1 VETDSRRDDAAGIS
15 TGVAVVIDPT
25 ARAATGDGATGPGP
39 SAGRPAAPGAGGLA
53 RAGASDEGEA
63 TMATS
68 GGPTVRRRRLGAE
81 LRRLREAAGVSV
93 EQVCELLRCSVSKV
107 SRLENGRVPVRTRDV
122 QDLLSLYGVHD
133 EEHREA
139 LLALA
144 RESRRHGWW
153 HGYHDVVPAWFEI
166 YIGLEEDAASISVYE
181 SQLVHGLLQ
190 TADYARHVIRAEAPE
205 SPDDDVE
212 RKVALRRDRQSRL
225 TGENPPR
232 LWVILD
238 EAVLRRPV
246 GGPAIMRGQLEW
258 LQKQA
263 ELPNV
268 TIQALPFAVGAHAG
282 LGSTFSILGF
292 PDSSDHDVVYIEEA
306 AGSLYLERASE
317 IRRYRVKLDYLMASA
332 LSPEES
338 IQMISTIAEEMK

>member
-1 VETDSRRDDAAGIS
+1 
-15 TGVAVVIDPT
+15 
-25 ARAATGDGATGPGP
+25 
-39 SAGRPAAPGAGGLA
+39 
-53 RAGASDEGEA
+53 
-63 TMATS
+63 MATS

-93 EQVCELLRCSVSKV
+93 EEVCDLLRCSVSKV

-133 EEHREA
+133 DEHREA

-153 HGYHDVVPAWFEI
+153 HDYHDVVPAWFEI
-166 YIGLEEDAASISVYE
+166 YIGLEGDAASISVYE

-190 TADYARHVIRAEAPE
+190 TADYARHVIRAEAPQ
-205 SPDDDVE
+205 SPDEEVN
-212 RKVALRRDRQSRL
+212 RMVSLRLDRQSRL

-238 EAVLRRPV
+238 EAVLRRTI
-246 GGPAIMRGQLEW
+246 GGPAVMRRQLEW
-258 LQKQA
+258 LRKQS

-268 TIQALPFAVGAHAG
+268 TIQALPFSVGAHAG

-292 PDSSDHDVVYIEEA
+292 PDSGDHEVVYIEEA
-306 AGSLYLERASE
+306 AGSLYLERPSE

-338 IQMISTIAEEMK
+338 IQMISSIAEEMK

>member
-1 VETDSRRDDAAGIS
+1 MPARRQPAGSAGGPAAAPSSIPAVAGPADAHETDR
-15 TGVAVVIDPT
+15 TG
-25 ARAATGDGATGPGP
+25 GDT
-39 SAGRPAAPGAGGLA
+39 
-53 RAGASDEGEA
+53 

-93 EQVCELLRCSVSKV
+93 DEVCELLRCSVSKV

-133 EEHREA
+133 DERREA

-153 HGYHDVVPAWFEI
+153 HDYHDVVPAWFEI
-166 YIGLEEDAASISVYE
+166 YIGLEGDAASISVYE

-190 TADYARHVIRAEAPE
+190 TADYARQVIRAEAPE
-205 SPDDDVE
+205 SPDDEVD
-212 RKVALRRDRQSRL
+212 RMVALRLDRQSRL
-225 TGENPPR
+225 TGDNPPR

-238 EAVLRRPV
+238 EAVLRRTI
-246 GGPAIMRGQLEW
+246 GGPTVMRGQLRW
-258 LQKQA
+258 LLKQA

-268 TIQALPFAVGAHAG
+268 TIQALPFSVGAHAG

-292 PDSSDHDVVYIEEA
+292 PNSGDHDVVYIEEA

-338 IQMISTIAEEMK
+338 ISMIASIAEDMS

>member
-1 VETDSRRDDAAGIS
+1 MAAVTAPKARPSAAGR
-15 TGVAVVIDPT
+15 
-25 ARAATGDGATGPGP
+25 RAEP
-39 SAGRPAAPGAGGLA
+39 GRPEGGSATAPGGGPE
-53 RAGASDEGEA
+53 RQPGAPDGGE
-63 TMATS
+63 TIMATS
-68 GGPTVRRRRLGAE
+68 GGPTVRRRRLGSE

-93 EQVCELLRCSVSKV
+93 DQVCDLLRCSVSKV

-133 EEHREA
+133 DERREA

-153 HGYHDVVPAWFEI
+153 HDYHDVVPAWFEI

-205 SPDDDVE
+205 SPDDEVE
-212 RKVALRRDRQSRL
+212 RKVALRLDRQGRL

-246 GGPAIMRGQLEW
+246 GGPVVMRGQLEW
-258 LQKQA
+258 LRKQA

-292 PDSSDHDVVYIEEA
+292 PDSGDHDVVYIEEA

-338 IQMISTIAEEMK
+338 IQMISSIAEEMK